1 MDMQN
6 RIAPSIIRQIFVLL
20 LIGFFGVIIFIEL
33 IPYLSGVLGA
43 ITFFVLLQ
51 KPMTFLVNKKGWK
64 STWAAIVLLIVSF
77 IGILIPIAGTVL
89 LLGSRVERAISKS
102 ESFVTTIKDQIA
114 DWEQKMGFEFASKID
129 TSSVSTWLSENVPD
143 VLGTTFNV
151 FIAIALMYF
160 MLYYMLSYKKALQ
173 KAMLDYI
180 PISND
185 NLRII
190 GRDSLNMVKSNAI
203 GIPLVAF
210 AQGIVALIGFLIFN
224 IEDPFFW
231 AVIVFVG
238 SMIPFIG
245 TLLGTLPVFIL
256 TLINGEPT
264 QAWGILAYGIIVIG
278 STDNLLRLVILKRLD
293 DVHPLI
299 TLFGVLVGVPL
310 FGFIGLVFGPLLIS
324 LFLLVLRIYKEK
336 YGKEVDNTHGKR
348 L

>member
-1 MDMQN
+1 MRK
-6 RIAPSIIRQIFVLL
+6 RISPSIIRQIFVLL
-20 LIGFFGVIIFIEL
+20 LICFFGIIIIMEL

-51 KPMTFLVNKKGWK
+51 KPMTFLVKKKGWK
-64 STWAAIVLLIVSF
+64 PSIAAVVLLIASF
-77 IGILIPIAGTVL
+77 IGILIPIAGTGL
-89 LLGSRVERAISKS
+89 LLGSRVEKAISKS
-102 ESFVTTIKDQIA
+102 EGFVKTIEDQA
-114 DWEQKMGFEFASKID
+114 TVWEEKMGFDFTSKID
-129 TSSVSTWLSENVPD
+129 TSSISTWLSQNVPD
-143 VLGTTFNV
+143 LLGTTFNV

-160 MLYYMLSYKKALQ
+160 MLYYMLSNKKALQ
-173 KAMLDYI
+173 NAMLDYI
-180 PISND
+180 PFSNE

-190 GRDSLNMVKSNAI
+190 GNDSLGMVKSNAI

-224 IEDPFFW
+224 IQDPFFW
-231 AVIVFVG
+231 AVIVFIG
-238 SMIPFIG
+238 SMIPFVG

-256 TLINGEPT
+256 TYISGDT
-264 QAWGILAYGIIVIG
+264 AQAWGILAYGIIVIS

-299 TLFGVLVGVPL
+299 TLFGVLIGVPL

-324 LFLLVLRIYKEK
+324 LFLLLLRIYKQK
-336 YGKEVDNTHGKR
+336 YGKEDEDTHEKR

>member
-1 MDMQN
+1 MRN
-6 RIAPSIIRQIFVLL
+6 RISPNIVRQIFVLL
-20 LIGFFGVIIFIEL
+20 LICFFGIIIIMEL

-51 KPMTFLVNKKGWK
+51 KPMTFLVKKKKWK
-64 STWAAIVLLIVSF
+64 PSIAAVVLLIVSF

-89 LLGSRVERAISKS
+89 LLGSRVEKAISKS
-102 ESFVTTIKDQIA
+102 EGFVRTIEDQA
-114 DWEQKMGFEFASKID
+114 SVWEEKMGFNFTSQID
-129 TSSVSTWLSENVPD
+129 ASSVSTWLSQNVPD

-160 MLYYMLSYKKALQ
+160 MLYYMLSNKKALQ
-173 KAMLDYI
+173 NAMLDYI
-180 PISND
+180 PFSNE

-190 GRDSLNMVKSNAI
+190 GNDSLAMVKSNAI

-224 IEDPFFW
+224 IQDPFFW
-231 AVIVFVG
+231 SVIVFVG
-238 SMIPFIG
+238 SMIPFVG
-245 TLLGTLPVFIL
+245 TLIGTLPVFIL
-256 TLINGEPT
+256 TLINGEAT

-324 LFLLVLRIYKEK
+324 LFLLILRIYKQK
-336 YGKEVDNTHGKR
+336 YGKEDESTHEKR